1 MLLLGVLMACLA
13 CCSSGEKTLS
23 FTNWSDLEDLVNKV
37 SDAVTRTKRDF
48 PYNYDASAQ
57 YSTNDIEYTPAASS
71 SAVADERQDGAGTD
85 IVFQFPQ
92 TSVPELIVNLAP
104 FGSVGVLGYS
114 IVRDIQLQGE
124 LDNLKR
130 MIEDLE
136 DAGIADLDKS
146 ATSLCTTVNTLTTL
160 QGCAN
165 GACFDNADAP
175 DFGAKA
181 QDFLTKWSMVA
192 NPTC

>member
-1 MLLLGVLMACLA
+1 MACLA

-104 FGSVGVLGYS
+104 VSN
-114 IVRDIQLQGE
+114 DILYANMKI
-124 LDNLKR
+124 LFTYKC
-130 MIEDLE
+130 
-136 DAGIADLDKS
+136 
-146 ATSLCTTVNTLTTL
+146 TSSRKLTS
-160 QGCAN
+160 G
-165 GACFDNADAP
+165 
-175 DFGAKA
+175 
-181 QDFLTKWSMVA
+181 KWGRCYYTSKHQKLA
-192 NPTC
+192 R

>member
-1 MLLLGVLMACLA
+1 MLLLGVLLACLA

-57 YSTNDIEYTPAASS
+57 YSTNDVEYTPPS

-104 FGSVGVLGYS
+104 VSNNILLY
-114 IVRDIQLQGE
+114 
-124 LDNLKR
+124 
-130 MIEDLE
+130 
-136 DAGIADLDKS
+136 
-146 ATSLCTTVNTLTTL
+146 TLI
-160 QGCAN
+160 
-165 GACFDNADAP
+165 
-175 DFGAKA
+175 
-181 QDFLTKWSMVA
+181 
-192 NPTC
+192 